1 MALGTG
7 DADLA
12 LALGD
17 GEHLAA
23 VRALEVCRGLAT
35 LPHLLGRALGTLK
48 VFLAGAGRAR
58 GAGRC
63 GPAAQAGDELAQ
75 AGDLSR
81 AGDKGVVL
89 LATCIDVFGQA
100 AQHADHDDSDGDP
113 AEPLDAGYRSDHRDD
128 DADKTHYDGEF
139 IGAIA
144 TLHKVI
150 HANCLSFDIL
160 HAFIPLLVQGGQ
172 VRLHQLLGELVDDAL
187 YLGELGGLEFLV
199 ARFDGRGD
207 AALDVSLEHIGV
219 DAGDERLRGHEL
231 RGNIDAVAVLLDHP
245 QDAVDLTTCRF
256 EHAGHRFMVCHHGG
270 SSFLVDLPDAP
281 VSCGE
286 IVLVCRLEALKQELF
301 HRNF

>member
-1 MALGTG
+1 MQKAEVSARGLGFFCPMVWRLRARLHLGVALGAG

-12 LALGD
+12 FALGD

-23 VRALEVCRGLAT
+23 VGALEICRGLAT

-75 AGDLSR
+75 AGNIGGRS
-81 AGDKGVVL
+81 DKGLVL

-100 AQHADHDDSDGDP
+100 TQHAEYDDGDGDP

-128 DADKTHYDGEF
+128 DAGKTHYDGEF

-150 HANCLSFDIL
+150 HANCLSFDML
-160 HAFIPLLVQGGQ
+160 HAFIPDLEQGGQ
-172 VRLHQLLGELVDDAL
+172 VNLHQCGANIPVPKTPRRCKEVCPQCPN
-187 YLGELGGLEFLV
+187 YLESLSTTRSISASL
-199 ARFDGRGD
+199 
-207 AALDVSLEHIGV
+207 AAL
-219 DAGDERLRGHEL
+219 R
-231 RGNIDAVAVLLDHP
+231 
-245 QDAVDLTTCRF
+245 
-256 EHAGHRFMVCHHGG
+256 
-270 SSFLVDLPDAP
+270 SSSPDSMA
-281 VSCGE
+281 
-286 IVLVCRLEALKQELF
+286 EATQPSM
-301 HRNF
+301 